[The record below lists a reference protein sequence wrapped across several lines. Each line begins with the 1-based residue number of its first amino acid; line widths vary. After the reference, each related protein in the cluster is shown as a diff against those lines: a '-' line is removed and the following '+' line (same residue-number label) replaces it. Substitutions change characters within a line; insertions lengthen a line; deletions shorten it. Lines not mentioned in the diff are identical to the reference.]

1 MGRSRSQ
8 CSRMRRPRPRQLR
21 SRVLRRLEKEADVI
35 YREAVRGLF
44 ADDKIDG
51 RVLLREKEVL
61 DDLEKAIDRCE
72 YVADTL
78 ANLAVKN
85 G

>member
-1 MGRSRSQ
+1 MGDA
-8 CSRMRRPRPRQLR
+8 LAAID
-21 SRVLRRLEKEADVI
+21 RVL
-35 YREAVRGLF
+35 
-44 ADDKIDG
+44 
-51 RVLLREKEVL
+51 EVL